1 MNMNKISKRLSW
13 LLRHCQEPLYI
24 DPQGGWAPVETI
36 LQALSKKNRT
46 VDRQMLETIVATD
59 EKGRYSF
66 DASGDRIRANQGHS
80 IPGVIIE
87 MEKPVPPEYL
97 YHGTAGDFL
106 PSIMEKGLLPM
117 SRQYVH
123 ISPDYETAV
132 RVGTRHGRNHGGT
145 AILEFAA
152 GDFVRDGHDLWISA
166 NGIWQAKIVPPQ
178 YLQVRVEFCEKQI
191 PAETEMRLTEA
202 LTSESASVDSVS
214 ADPVSADPVSVDP
227 VSPDSVSPDSVTI
240 DSVSTGPAPAP
251 VPGGRRK
258 TDHYA
263 IPCKYC
269 MPVLR
274 DKPLKGIILGIHG
287 FSGSKES
294 TGLHVLAKKV
304 VPEGYG
310 IVCFDLPAHWKS
322 PAAPE
327 MLTVENAMR
336 DILFMAEECRREFPD
351 LPKYIFATS
360 FGAYLTLL
368 CCKESSCLIAGGDKG
383 DKSLTVA
390 GGDQGDKSLTTAG
403 GDQGGK
409 SLMTAGGQKDLNPAG
424 GELADYHIILR
435 APAVTMPEVFL
446 NLLNM
451 TAEEFRT
458 KAPLDCTNDPARPLP
473 VYYSFY
479 ESLIQHSVFDAGKET
494 YPPMLV
500 MHGDADEVV
509 PPRDVHR
516 FCDQFPQMDLH
527 VIPGCDHGFTA
538 PGAHEEMC
546 RLAMDFLQEN
556 R

>member
-166 NGIWQAKIVPPQ
+166 NGVWQAKIVPPQ

-214 ADPVSADPVSVDP
+214 ADPAAPAGPTSI
-227 VSPDSVSPDSVTI
+227 PDS
-240 DSVSTGPAPAP
+240 
-251 VPGGRRK
+251 GGRRK

-360 FGAYLTLL
+360 FGA
-368 CCKESSCLIAGGDKG
+368 SA
-383 DKSLTVA
+383 A

-451 TAEEFRT
+451 TAEEFRA

-509 PPRDVHR
+509 PPKDVRR

>member
-36 LQALSKKNRT
+36 LQALSKKNRI

-66 DASGDRIRANQGHS
+66 DASGERIRANQGHS

-191 PAETEMRLTEA
+191 PAEMEMRLTEV

-214 ADPVSADPVSVDP
+214 AD
-227 VSPDSVSPDSVTI
+227 SVSI
-240 DSVSTGPAPAP
+240 DSVSTNAASADSAPIGSASSGTSFTDTISADTEPVGLASPDTVPADPALAP

-269 MPVLR
+269 MPVLK
-274 DKPLKGIILGIHG
+274 DKPLKGIILGVHG

-322 PAAPE
+322 PAAPQ

-368 CCKESSCLIAGGDKG
+368 CCKESSRFAAGGDNG
-383 DKSLTVA
+383 DKSLN
-390 GGDQGDKSLTTAG
+390 TAG
-403 GDQGGK
+403 GEK
-409 SLMTAGGQKDLNPAG
+409 ALSPAG
-424 GELADYHIILR
+424 GALADYHIILR

-451 TAEEFRT
+451 TAEEFRA

-479 ESLIQHSVFDAGKET
+479 ESLMEHSVFDAGKET
-494 YPPMLV
+494 YPPMMV

-509 PPRDVHR
+509 PPGDVRR
-516 FCDQFPQMDLH
+516 FCDQFPQMELH

-546 RLAMDFLQEN
+546 RLAMDFLQKN
-556 R
+556 G

>member
-24 DPQGGWAPVETI
+24 DLQGGWAPVETI

-87 MEKPVPPEYL
+87 MEKPAPPEYL

-227 VSPDSVSPDSVTI
+227 VSPDSVTI
-240 DSVSTGPAPAP
+240 DSVSTGPTSIPDS
-251 VPGGRRK
+251 GGRRK

-327 MLTVENAMR
+327 MLKVENAMR
-336 DILFMAEECRREFPD
+336 DIFFMAEECRREFPD

-383 DKSLTVA
+383 DKNLTAA
-390 GGDQGDKSLTTAG
+390 GGEKALT
-403 GDQGGK
+403 
-409 SLMTAGGQKDLNPAG
+409 PAG
-424 GELADYHIILR
+424 GALADYHIILR

-451 TAEEFRT
+451 TAEEFRA

-479 ESLIQHSVFDAGKET
+479 ESLIQHSVFDAGKEA

-509 PPRDVHR
+509 PPKDVRR

>member
-166 NGIWQAKIVPPQ
+166 NGVWQAKIVPPQ

-202 LTSESASVDSVS
+202 LTSESAI
-214 ADPVSADPVSVDP
+214 PVS
-227 VSPDSVSPDSVTI
+227 
-240 DSVSTGPAPAP
+240 
-251 VPGGRRK
+251 
-258 TDHYA
+258 
-263 IPCKYC
+263 
-269 MPVLR
+269 
-274 DKPLKGIILGIHG
+274 
-287 FSGSKES
+287 
-294 TGLHVLAKKV
+294 
-304 VPEGYG
+304 
-310 IVCFDLPAHWKS
+310 
-322 PAAPE
+322 
-327 MLTVENAMR
+327 
-336 DILFMAEECRREFPD
+336 
-351 LPKYIFATS
+351 
-360 FGAYLTLL
+360 
-368 CCKESSCLIAGGDKG
+368 
-383 DKSLTVA
+383 
-390 GGDQGDKSLTTAG
+390 
-403 GDQGGK
+403 
-409 SLMTAGGQKDLNPAG
+409 
-424 GELADYHIILR
+424 
-435 APAVTMPEVFL
+435 
-446 NLLNM
+446 
-451 TAEEFRT
+451 
-458 KAPLDCTNDPARPLP
+458 
-473 VYYSFY
+473 
-479 ESLIQHSVFDAGKET
+479 
-494 YPPMLV
+494 
-500 MHGDADEVV
+500 
-509 PPRDVHR
+509 
-516 FCDQFPQMDLH
+516 
-527 VIPGCDHGFTA
+527 
-538 PGAHEEMC
+538 
-546 RLAMDFLQEN
+546 
-556 R
+556 

>member
-191 PAETEMRLTEA
+191 PAEMEMRLTEVLA
-202 LTSESASVDSVS
+202 PESASVDSVS
-214 ADPVSADPVSVDP
+214 ADPVSVDSVSADTVSADPVSVDP
-227 VSPDSVSPDSVTI
+227 VSSDSVSPDSVTI

-269 MPVLR
+269 MPVLK

-368 CCKESSCLIAGGDKG
+368 CCKESRRLIAGGDKG
-383 DKSLTVA
+383 DKSLAAA
-390 GGDQGDKSLTTAG
+390 GGEKALT
-403 GDQGGK
+403 
-409 SLMTAGGQKDLNPAG
+409 PAG
-424 GELADYHIILR
+424 GALADYHIILR

-479 ESLIQHSVFDAGKET
+479 ESLMEHSVFDAGKET

>member
-66 DASGDRIRANQGHS
+66 DESGDRIRANQGHS

-227 VSPDSVSPDSVTI
+227 VSPDSVTI

-269 MPVLR
+269 MPVLK
-274 DKPLKGIILGIHG
+274 DKPLKGIILGVHG

-383 DKSLTVA
+383 DKSLTAA
-390 GGDQGDKSLTTAG
+390 GGEKALT
-403 GDQGGK
+403 
-409 SLMTAGGQKDLNPAG
+409 PAG
-424 GELADYHIILR
+424 GALADYHIILR

-451 TAEEFRT
+451 TAEEFRA

-479 ESLIQHSVFDAGKET
+479 ESLMEHSVFDAGKKT

>member
-13 LLRHCQEPLYI
+13 LLRHCQDPLYI

-36 LQALSKKNRT
+36 LHALSKKNRT

-66 DASGDRIRANQGHS
+66 DASGERIRANQGHS

-87 MEKPVPPEYL
+87 MEKPAPPEYL
-97 YHGTAGDFL
+97 YHGTAGGFL

-166 NGIWQAKIVPPQ
+166 NGVWQAKIVPPQ

-191 PAETEMRLTEA
+191 PADTDMRLTEVLA
-202 LTSESASVDSVS
+202 PESPSLSPDPAAADSLLIDTAS
-214 ADPVSADPVSVDP
+214 ADSAPAGPTSI
-227 VSPDSVSPDSVTI
+227 PDS
-240 DSVSTGPAPAP
+240 
-251 VPGGRRK
+251 GGRRK

-368 CCKESSCLIAGGDKG
+368 CCKESSRLIAGGDKG

-409 SLMTAGGQKDLNPAG
+409 SLMTAGGEKALSPAG
-424 GELADYHIILR
+424 GALADYHIILR

-451 TAEEFRT
+451 TAEEFRA

-479 ESLIQHSVFDAGKET
+479 ESLIQHSVFDAGKEA

-509 PPRDVHR
+509 PPKDVRR

-546 RLAMDFLQEN
+546 RLAMDFLQDN